1 MNYNPNAGMRNRKWE
16 NSASGRAR
24 PAKRV
29 SDLNAMGPPS
39 DGGAGGGSA
48 FMQPS
53 AGPTMFDPNLYS
65 APQQPQQ
72 QQQPQQL
79 NNNYGYNAA
88 PQNYGYATAPQQQPP
103 QGHNS
108 YAAPQQ
114 PPPFGAPP
122 GAAPPGVP
130 PASGATAQYPQFA
143 MFQQPMVQD
152 MAMEYG
158 QRLADQGK
166 QLVEN
171 QFEKWVPVAKLKYYF
186 AVDNAYVGRKLRLL
200 FFPYIHKDWSLKY
213 DQEHPVQPRYDIN
226 APDLYLPTMGYITYV
241 IVAGLLLGMQ
251 NRFSPEQLGI
261 QASSAMAYSIFELVI
276 YSISLYVM
284 NVKTSLKTLDLL
296 AFTGYKYVNIVVC
309 LLISTLFFRS
319 GYFMALAYTSFSFG
333 FFLLRTLRTKLLQDN
348 TPTAPSGAINYDP
361 YGNPQQFDYS
371 GGRKRK
377 LYFLFIVVAG
387 QVLFAY
393 LLSKHL
399 YLPSTDPLD
408 TLKAL

>member
-16 NSASGRAR
+16 NSSAAGRPR
-24 PAKRV
+24 PPKRV
-29 SDLNAMGPPS
+29 SDVNAMGPSAPS
-39 DGGAGGGSA
+39 SS
-48 FMQPS
+48 FMAPQ
-53 AGPTMFDPNLYS
+53 AGPGMLDPNMYA
-65 APQQPQQ
+65 APQAPLAQPNSYGFNLNPSQQPQQ
-72 QQQPQQL
+72 
-79 NNNYGYNAA
+79 
-88 PQNYGYATAPQQQPP
+88 APQQQI
-103 QGHNS
+103 
-108 YAAPQQ
+108 PQQ
-114 PPPFGAPP
+114 NFGYAPLPTQPSPAPAPGAPP
-122 GAAPPGVP
+122 AYGLAPPGQPGAGAVP
-130 PASGATAQYPQFA
+130 PGQYPQFA
-143 MFQQPMVQD
+143 MFQQPIVQD
-152 MAMEYG
+152 MAMQYG

-200 FFPYIHKDWSLKY
+200 FFPYIHKDWSLRY
-213 DQEHPVQPRYDIN
+213 DQEHPVQPRYDVN

-251 NRFSPEQLGI
+251 KRFSPEQLGI

-276 YSISLYVM
+276 YSIALYVM

-309 LLISTLFFRS
+309 LMVSTLFFKS
-319 GYFMALAYTSFSFG
+319 GYYIALAYTSFSFG

-348 TPTAPSGAINYDP
+348 SPAAPSGAINYDP

-371 GGRKRK
+371 GGKKRK
-377 LYFLFIVVAG
+377 LYFLFMVVVG
-387 QVLFAY
+387 QALFAF

-399 YLPSTDPLD
+399 YLPEAEILAAPKTF
-408 TLKAL
+408 